1 MANQN
6 EGHRQRAGNEV
17 YLFADNGLIYFSK
30 CAKTPRLISAIFGF

>member
-17 YLFADNGLIYFSK
+17 YSFADNGLI
-30 CAKTPRLISAIFGF
+30 